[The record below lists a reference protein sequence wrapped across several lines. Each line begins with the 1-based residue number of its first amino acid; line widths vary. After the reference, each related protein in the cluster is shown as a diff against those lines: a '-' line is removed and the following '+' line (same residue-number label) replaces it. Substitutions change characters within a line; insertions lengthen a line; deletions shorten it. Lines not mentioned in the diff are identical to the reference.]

1 MFGDTN
7 LLLWCFTKYRKLNY
21 LTALCTR
28 LHHHALYRP
37 IRTQSYLFWLQRLPP
52 VSRLL
57 PSLAI
62 LPSLS
67 MHLIIYFS
75 NIFQCYNKHLSIHTY
90 HVSYPHNF
98 LKIPFSLFLQKYM
111 NSHNNILGS
120 IIPSDHFFPCTIIGS
135 NMKVPVL
142 RMLIHICITFLIFFP
157 HFIWGHYHLYI
168 SALLQPSSQ
177 LQIFT

>member
-1 MFGDTN
+1 MTERKAPFLPFPANCTETWNMELSRDELTMLCSIWALATDKYLAFVALCTWRNNVNYFSMFGDTN
-7 LLLWCFTKYRKLNY
+7 LLLWCFTKYSKLNY

-75 NIFQCYNKHLSIHTY
+75 NIFQCYNKHLSIHT
-90 HVSYPHNF
+90 
-98 LKIPFSLFLQKYM
+98 L
-111 NSHNNILGS
+111 
-120 IIPSDHFFPCTIIGS
+120 PC
-135 NMKVPVL
+135 
-142 RMLIHICITFLIFFP
+142 
-157 HFIWGHYHLYI
+157 FI
-168 SALLQPSSQ
+168 S
-177 LQIFT
+177 T